1 MTAKIGSEQF
11 VINKRQR
18 QPKVIQEGL
27 NPEKLAT
34 FYTQDTRR
42 RQIKQNKNTIC
53 VGHRITQLST
63 TNVVIKL
70 NQ

>member
-1 MTAKIGSEQF
+1 MRAKIGSEQF

-18 QPKVIQEGL
+18 NPKVIQEEL

-34 FYTQDTRR
+34 FYTQDTRP

-53 VGHRITQLST
+53 VGHRFTQLHPH
-63 TNVVIKL
+63 NVNEI
-70 NQ
+70 